1 MTAIIRGFSR
11 APSATDEN
19 TDSLFSVLMF
29 TLVGLL
35 LSICVFLAFGL
46 MPVVE
51 SYTFLN

>member
-1 MTAIIRGFSR
+1 MTAIVRAFSR

-19 TDSLFSVLMF
+19 TDSLFPVLMF

-35 LSICVFLAFGL
+35 LSICVFLAIGL
-46 MPVVE
+46 MPMVE